1 MPLPREGIVV
11 AVIAAVSA
19 LAGAAVGGA
28 ITYLSNEHLQTR
40 EVAREEAR
48 QTTAARAVARILMGE
63 YRAEYVRMGG
73 MLAEG
78 EYEPASYHERVFVSQ
93 VGLEDR
99 KLLAS
104 RLTEDDWV
112 AVSKASRGVEEVQGA
127 LEARHGEG
135 AIDSE
140 ERETLA
146 RARGACSVAYNDLT
160 PLAEGHSDG

>member
-1 MPLPREGIVV
+1 MSRMGEGITV

-19 LAGAAVGGA
+19 LVGTAVGGA
-28 ITYLSNEHLQTR
+28 ISYVSNEHLQTR

-63 YRAEYVRMGG
+63 YRAEYVRLGG
-73 MLAEG
+73 MLAEH

-93 VGLEDR
+93 LGLEDR

-112 AVSKASRGVEEVQGA
+112 AVAKASRGIEEVEGA
-127 LEARHGEG
+127 LEAHRGEG
-135 AIDSE
+135 QIGTE
-140 ERETLA
+140 EQETLA
-146 RARGACSVAYNDLT
+146 RARTACSVAYDDLT
-160 PLAEGHSDG
+160 PLAEGG

>member
-1 MPLPREGIVV
+1 MV

-19 LAGAAVGGA
+19 LVGTAVGGA

-40 EVAREEAR
+40 QVAREEAR

-63 YRAEYVRMGG
+63 YRAEYVRLGG
-73 MLAEG
+73 MLAEH
-78 EYEPASYHERVFVSQ
+78 EYEPASYHERIFVSQ
-93 VGLEDR
+93 LGLEDR

-112 AVSKASRGVEEVQGA
+112 AVAKASRDVEEVEGA
-127 LEARHGEG
+127 LEAHHGKG
-135 AIDSE
+135 AIDPE

-146 RARGACSVAYNDLT
+146 RARSACSVAYDDLA
-160 PLAEGHSDG
+160 PLAEGHADG